1 MFAFI
6 YSLVLFAAEG
16 GKSSAFTQF
25 YNDYLNIPG
34 FELWKFIN
42 LAIFTAIMIYLL
54 KRPLSQAF
62 KEKREAIRA
71 ELIKAEQEKQAAL
84 EKLAAA
90 EAKLTAL
97 ENEKQ
102 SVVERA
108 REEAEAEKNRLAE
121 QTNIDIQKLREQTD
135 SEISRIGQIARNEL
149 RRFSAEESVK
159 RAEEKLRSR
168 IDAASD
174 ARLVKASI
182 NEIGGLN

>member
-6 YSLVLFAAEG
+6 HSLILFAAEG
-16 GKSSAFTQF
+16 GSFTQF
-25 YNDYLNIPG
+25 YNDYLNYPG
-34 FELWKFIN
+34 FEIWKFIN

-54 KRPLSQAF
+54 KKPLSQAF

-84 EKLAAA
+84 EKLTAA

-102 SVVERA
+102 SVIDKA
-108 REEAEAEKNRLAE
+108 RQEAEAERMRLAE
-121 QTNIDIQKLREQTD
+121 QTDIDIQKLREQTD
-135 SEISRIGQIARNEL
+135 GEISRIGQIARNDL
-149 RRFSAEESVK
+149 RRFSAEESV
-159 RAEEKLRSR
+159 RLAEEKLRSR
-168 IDAASD
+168 IDGASD

>member
-1 MFAFI
+1 
-6 YSLVLFAAEG
+6 
-16 GKSSAFTQF
+16 
-25 YNDYLNIPG
+25 
-34 FELWKFIN
+34 
-42 LAIFTAIMIYLL
+42 MIYLL

-97 ENEKQ
+97 ETERQ
-102 SVVERA
+102 SVIERA